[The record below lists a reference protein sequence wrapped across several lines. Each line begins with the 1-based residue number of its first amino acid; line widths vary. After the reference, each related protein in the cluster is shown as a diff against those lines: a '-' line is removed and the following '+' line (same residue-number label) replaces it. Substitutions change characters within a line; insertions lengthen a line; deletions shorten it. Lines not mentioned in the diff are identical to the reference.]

1 MPQSAKL
8 PIQSKPQVPADVADS
23 VPASLVGMFVARA
36 EYEEAFIAKIERAY
50 NGKDSGSVCR
60 QQTAHTPNVGY
71 EGDVSA
77 SAHVV
82 SALGRPPFFCTPLSF
97 RCLRVCSAVQGRP
110 SSGEHPESLVLPLK
124 LVASDRTVN
133 HRQHERQQKTHF
145 SRFFW
150 GLSLPASCTTYYP
163 SAALPSTPFPLEAR

>member
-8 PIQSKPQVPADVADS
+8 PIRSKPQVPADVADS

-36 EYEEAFIAKIERAY
+36 QYEEAVIAKIEKAY
-50 NGKDSGSVCR
+50 NWKDSASVCR

-82 SALGRPPFFCTPLSF
+82 SALGRPAFCCTPLSHSV
-97 RCLRVCSAVQGRP
+97 LRSCAGIASQP
-110 SSGEHPESLVLPLK
+110 SRGEHPGFRVLPLK
-124 LVASDRTVN
+124 VVAGYTTKN
-133 HRQHERQQKTHF
+133 HRQHDRQQETHF

-150 GLSLPASCTTYYP
+150 GLSLPASCTPYYP
-163 SAALPSTPFPLEAR
+163 SAAPSSTRLTPEAR